1 MIQKVARDVES
12 VCRMAVSVQ
21 CANLLSVDESC
32 CAQYSEDGSWNR
44 AVVKRVDQEH
54 DKLEVGI

>member
-1 MIQKVARDVES
+1 MIQKVALDVES
-12 VCRMAVSVQ
+12 VCRTAVSVQ

-44 AVVKRVDQEH
+44 SVVKQVDQDH
-54 DKLEVGI
+54 NKLEVSI